1 MSAAESA
8 VRAERAADFARLVEI
23 TRSLK
28 REFEGDRWS
37 GVAELEVE
45 RRAVMERVFDETPTA
60 AELPQLTAALRE
72 VVRLNDELIG
82 LAEHRRRALGRELDL
97 TVRGQR
103 AGIAYRSL
111 GTPGRG
117 RRS

>member
-1 MSAAESA
+1 MSLAAS
-8 VRAERAADFARLVEI
+8 VSPERAADFARLVEI
-23 TRSLK
+23 TRTLK
-28 REFEGDRWS
+28 REFESAQWS
-37 GVAELEVE
+37 GFADLESE
-45 RRAVMERVFDETPTA
+45 RRAIMERVFDEAPTA

-97 TVRGQR
+97 TMRGQR
-103 AGIAYRSL
+103 VGAAYLRNR
-111 GTPGRG
+111 GPDRG